1 MKKVSTLPQKKSS
14 DFPLI
19 LPIKNSTLCNNK
31 EFFYTP
37 TKHQTIKSELE
48 IIQTKTISEEEYENA
63 VTCIIN
69 MDTVYFSL
77 TKTEKNIYNQNI
89 KIIKDFLTQTK

>member
-1 MKKVSTLPQKKSS
+1 MKKVNTLPQKKSS
-14 DFPLI
+14 DFPFI

-37 TKHQTIKSELE
+37 TKHIKSELE